1 MRQLKQLLQ
10 TDAHQFLN
18 HKLENKRVAFIQ
30 FLERNL
36 RAQQR
41 ASCRSLKSICRVLIK
56 RTLKHYPS
64 DIQQL
69 TLIPA
74 INDQLHHFL
83 TYENQFAFESY
94 V

>member
-1 MRQLKQLLQ
+1 MRQMKQLLQ

-41 ASCRSLKSICRVLIK
+41 ASCQSLKSICRVLIK